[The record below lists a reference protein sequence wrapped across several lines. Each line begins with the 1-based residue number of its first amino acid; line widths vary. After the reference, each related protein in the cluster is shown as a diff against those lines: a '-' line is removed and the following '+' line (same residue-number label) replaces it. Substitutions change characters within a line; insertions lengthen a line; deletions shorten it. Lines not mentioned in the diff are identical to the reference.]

1 MLFVLPADLTPLWLS
16 LRSAT
21 LAVLLVAPLGVLAA
35 RRVQRWRGLR
45 RSLADLVL
53 LAPLVLPP
61 TVLGFVLL
69 QLLGGQGPIGMLLE
83 SLGVSLVF
91 SWPATVLSSAVV
103 SFPLMYRAAL
113 AAFEQIDPSLPEV
126 ARSLGADESQVLCR
140 ILLPLALPGLVAGVS
155 LSFARALGEFG
166 TTLMLA
172 GNIPGRTQTLPLA
185 IFAAVDAGDIGGAWR
200 LTALVLLLNACSLL
214 LLERLVAP
222 AASRRQAPDTRNPAD
237 FGEAAVET
245 GISLV
250 HTVAE
255 GPPPAQGPSQLEVRL
270 LRPLGG
276 FPLRI
281 AFRSNSRRLAVL
293 GASGAGKSQLLRC
306 LAGLERPASGRIA
319 LNGRTLFD
327 AEGGIDLPL
336 RRRRIGLVPQ
346 HYALFPHLTV
356 AANVSFS
363 LASLPR
369 AERGRR
375 VGLQLEH
382 LGLSALA
389 ERYPAQLSGGQQQ
402 RVALARALAS
412 EPELLLLDEPFAAQD
427 AYLRPQL
434 QQQLAD
440 VLAATGVPALLVTH
454 DLEEAYR
461 LSDELL
467 VIDHG
472 RVLAQGQPQQVFE
485 QPSELAVARLSGCKN
500 LSRLRPLAG
509 GRLSALDWGLDLP
522 PGLESRAGFS
532 HVGIRATHL
541 RLEAT
546 PAPQEVL
553 PPDPGPNQFLN
564 QRLDQ
569 RLNQE
574 LNQWPVWL
582 LKASEGPFQ
591 VSAYVVL
598 EASHGLPGGDEGAA
612 PAALHVKLTRA
623 QWLELREQ
631 PQPWWLTM
639 PIERLLL
646 LRQSQPLPAGA

>member
-1 MLFVLPADLTPLWLS
+1 
-16 LRSAT
+16 
-21 LAVLLVAPLGVLAA
+21 
-35 RRVQRWRGLR
+35 VQRWRGLR

-83 SLGVSLVF
+83 PLGVSLLF

-255 GPPPAQGPSQLEVRL
+255 GPPPAQGPFQLEVRL

-281 AFRSNSRRLAVL
+281 AFGSHCRRL
-293 GASGAGKSQLLRC
+293 RC
-306 LAGLERPASGRIA
+306 WGL
-319 LNGRTLFD
+319 
-327 AEGGIDLPL
+327 
-336 RRRRIGLVPQ
+336 
-346 HYALFPHLTV
+346 
-356 AANVSFS
+356 
-363 LASLPR
+363 
-369 AERGRR
+369 RGR
-375 VGLQLEH
+375 
-382 LGLSALA
+382 
-389 ERYPAQLSGGQQQ
+389 
-402 RVALARALAS
+402 ARAS
-412 EPELLLLDEPFAAQD
+412 CCAAWR
-427 AYLRPQL
+427 AWS
-434 QQQLAD
+434 
-440 VLAATGVPALLVTH
+440 VP
-454 DLEEAYR
+454 
-461 LSDELL
+461 
-467 VIDHG
+467 
-472 RVLAQGQPQQVFE
+472 P
-485 QPSELAVARLSGCKN
+485 
-500 LSRLRPLAG
+500 AG
-509 GRLSALDWGLDLP
+509 GSPSMAARCSMRRAASTCRCAGGGSAWCR
-522 PGLESRAGFS
+522 S
-532 HVGIRATHL
+532 T
-541 RLEAT
+541 T
-546 PAPQEVL
+546 P
-553 PPDPGPNQFLN
+553 
-564 QRLDQ
+564 
-569 RLNQE
+569 
-574 LNQWPVWL
+574 
-582 LKASEGPFQ
+582 S
-591 VSAYVVL
+591 S
-598 EASHGLPGGDEGAA
+598 
-612 PAALHVKLTRA
+612 
-623 QWLELREQ
+623 
-631 PQPWWLTM
+631 
-639 PIERLLL
+639 PI
-646 LRQSQPLPAGA
+646 